1 MSGKRSGS
9 SGLQPARGE
18 DHGGPE
24 VDSMKLHL
32 HLLTSLALLAPASAA
47 QAISRPSEASELR
60 ARSDPGLLSLRGGRV
75 QQATRLG
82 EDERAS
88 LREAEAA
95 SPELSELRAGGV
107 IELLLIIVLV
117 LLILTLI

>member
-1 MSGKRSGS
+1 
-9 SGLQPARGE
+9 
-18 DHGGPE
+18 
-24 VDSMKLHL
+24 MKLHL

-47 QAISRPSEASELR
+47 QAISRPSEASELPSEASELW

-82 EDERAS
+82 ESERAS

-95 SPELSELRAGGV
+95 SPELSELHAGGV